1 MATTGGQAG
10 SAAASTG
17 GAPFGAQLRRRRQ
30 AAGLSQAE
38 LAERSGLS
46 IRAISNLERGRTRW
60 PYPGSVRRLAD
71 AMALSAEAAAELA
84 AAAGRRPP
92 SHEAASDGAATD
104 RAEQARI
111 VPEAQAG
118 VPEARPARGAENPVP
133 RQLPAPARKFTGR
146 TTELDLLTGLVDPAP
161 SRSSAG
167 ALVSVIAGPAGA
179 GKTALAVQWA
189 HQAADGFP
197 DGQLFVNLRGFD
209 PSGSPVP
216 ATEAAGG
223 FAEALGAA
231 PERLPRSA
239 DGLFGLYRS
248 LLAGKRVLVILDNA
262 RDAAQVRPLLPGSPA
277 CRVIVTSRSR
287 MSGLVAVDDAAQVT
301 LTAMGRVEAR
311 QLLAGRLGPQRAA
324 EDGHATRRIT
334 ESCGGLPLALCIA
347 AARAAMRPDL
357 PLAQIAAELAAARSG
372 LDSLALAGD
381 DAADVRAAFSWSYAS
396 LAPAS
401 RRMFRLLGLH
411 PGPEI
416 SAEAAASLAGVP
428 RKEAALL
435 LADLTESSLVSTAG
449 ERFILHDLVRSYAA
463 ELAGGH
469 DGEDGRHAAI
479 RRMLDHYLATAAA
492 AAGLLDDTR
501 LPTETPAAVSGVGPE
516 KLASRAAALAWLARE
531 YAVLLRLI
539 ELAAAAR
546 FDEHA
551 WQLPR
556 TLRTLFDWRSQWS
569 DWERTH
575 RIAAAAAVRLGD
587 LRAEALTHLA
597 WSKCDTEQ
605 SRWAE
610 GQQHLQRA
618 YDLFRELADLPG
630 QARVLVNLGI
640 AMFAA
645 GRYEEAAAWAQRA
658 HVLYTDLGDR
668 DGQAGSLANLGLYQV
683 RLGAFEAG
691 RDLLVRAREIFTD
704 LGQRSGQALAS
715 NNIGLACQALGDY
728 QQAIACHH
736 TAAGLLAELGDLA
749 DQAEVLGDL
758 ADAYLAAGQQ
768 AQAIGAWQ
776 QALGIYTEL
785 RHPDAAKVRAIL
797 ANREGGKSPSPA

>member
-1 MATTGGQAG
+1 MTTGG
-10 SAAASTG
+10 AS
-17 GAPFGAQLRRRRQ
+17 FGTQLRRHRQ

-60 PYPGSVRRLAD
+60 PYSGSVQRLAG
-71 AMALSAEAAAELA
+71 AMALPPAAAAEFA
-84 AAAGRRPP
+84 AAAGRRPA
-92 SHEAASDGAATD
+92 SHEAATDGAAGGGAD
-104 RAEQARI
+104 QA
-111 VPEAQAG
+111 VSD
-118 VPEARPARGAENPVP
+118 ARPARREDEQQVP

-146 TTELDLLTGLVDPAP
+146 AAELDLLTGLVDPA
-161 SRSSAG
+161 RSSWPAG

-189 HQAADGFP
+189 HQVAARFP

-216 ATEAAGG
+216 ATEVARG

-231 PERLPRSA
+231 PGRLPRSA

-248 LLAGKRVLVILDNA
+248 LLAGRRVLVVLDNA
-262 RDAAQVRPLLPGSPA
+262 RDAAQVRPLLPGSPG
-277 CRVIVTSRSR
+277 CRVIITSRSR

-301 LTAMGRVEAR
+301 LAPMGHVEAR
-311 QLLAGRLGPQRAA
+311 QLFASRLGPQRAA
-324 EDGHATRRIT
+324 ADGHAARQIT

-357 PLAQIAAELAAARSG
+357 PLAQIAAELATARTG
-372 LDSLALAGD
+372 LDSLAVAGD
-381 DAADVRAAFSWSYAS
+381 AAADVRAAFSWSYAS

-416 SAEAAASLAGVP
+416 SAEATASLAGVP
-428 RKEAALL
+428 RQEAALL
-435 LADLTESSLVSTAG
+435 LADLTESSLVSVAG
-449 ERFILHDLVRSYAA
+449 GRFILHDLVRSYAA
-463 ELAGGH
+463 ELAGGD
-469 DGEDGRHAAI
+469 DGADDRHEAI
-479 RRMLDHYLATAAA
+479 RRMLDHYLAAAA
-492 AAGLLDDTR
+492 AAAALLDNTR
-501 LPTETPAAVSGVGPE
+501 LPTETPAAASGVCPE
-516 KLASRAAALAWLARE
+516 KPDSRAAALAWLDRE

-539 ELAAAAR
+539 DLAAAAR
-546 FDEHA
+546 FDVHA

-556 TLRTLFDWRSQWS
+556 TLRTLFAWRAQWG

-575 RIAAAAAVRLGD
+575 CLAAEAAVRLGD
-587 LRAEALTHLA
+587 LRAQALIHLA

-610 GQQHLQRA
+610 GQQHLQHA
-618 YDLFRELADLPG
+618 YDLFRELADVPG

-645 GRYEEAAAWAQRA
+645 RRYEQAAAWAQRA
-658 HVLYTDLGDR
+658 HALYTELGDR

-683 RLGAFEAG
+683 RLGDFEAG
-691 RDLLVRAREIFTD
+691 RDLLVRAREIFID
-704 LGQRSGQALAS
+704 LGHRAGQAMAAS
-715 NNIGLACQALGDY
+715 NIGLACQALGDY
-728 QQAIACHH
+728 PEAIACLH
-736 TAAGLLAELGDLA
+736 TAAGLLAEVGDLA
-749 DQAEVLGDL
+749 NQAEVLGDL
-758 ADAYLAAGQQ
+758 ADAYLADGQQ
-768 AQAIGAWQ
+768 DQAIQALQ
-776 QALGIYTEL
+776 QSLGIYTEL
-785 RHPDAAKVRAIL
+785 RHPKATKIRATL
-797 ANREGGKSPSPA
+797 ARLPGGKSPSPA